1 MDEQT
6 KNLCSSEQF
15 DRTKVVYI
23 SAKIIGQEYEHFVLP
38 ITIDKLIYEMDICSS
53 ISKERQKTEYVNCL
67 KYATYYTP
75 KEVEMLCLKNPNKYR
90 DWEHAVHSV
99 ICYRYHLLGKAIV
112 IVDVDGNAKYIV
124 DNLSVSSDQE
134 YLVKYWNESTEAFIN
149 PPDGGEKY
157 AGFAL
162 GFDNNR
168 TLYNK
173 DSITSFDYYREEQV
187 HQWMVDARR
196 CRRENNTEC
205 VDTIGF
211 IDRSGK
217 EWYALRFDMEASV
230 RWGDQHSYIYSML
243 FSKIETN
250 RIMEKAD
257 VLFFR
262 SKNKR
267 NRAYEWIM
275 KDK

>member
-6 KNLCSSEQF
+6 KNLCSTSQF
-15 DRTKVVYI
+15 DRKQTIYI
-23 SAKIIGQEYEHFVLP
+23 SAKVIGQEYEQFVFQM
-38 ITIDKLIYEMDICSS
+38 TIKEMDRQLDITVAL
-53 ISKERQKTEYVNCL
+53 SKEKQKSAYAKCL
-67 KYATYYTP
+67 KYATQYTP
-75 KEVEMLCLKNPNKYR
+75 KEVAKLCLKNAKKYIV
-90 DWEHAVHSV
+90 WVHAVQTV
-99 ICYRYHLLGKAIV
+99 MWCRYHLLGKAID
-112 IVDVDGNAKYIV
+112 IVNIEGPGEDLVDA
-124 DNLSVSSDQE
+124 LPVSTDQE

-149 PPDGGEKY
+149 PPDGEEKY

-217 EWYALRFDMEASV
+217 EWYALRFDMEMSV
-230 RWGDQHSYIYSML
+230 RWSDQHSYIYGML

-250 RIMEKAD
+250 RIMEKTD

-275 KDK
+275 KE